1 MRVTMTIPLF
11 CESTAPKL
19 KQIPKKSRAVG
30 IETEAFSYLWHFA
43 AHAIASSEIPR
54 SAGKQS
60 LPLIRE
66 IASLRSQCQ
75 VLETLYPTRLSRFT
89 KPEVLPTSASQRPR
103 KLKSLSGLTQY
114 SSKHFPWKL
123 ADKAVQLE
131 FHKGPG

>member
-1 MRVTMTIPLF
+1 MRVTMTILLF

-30 IETEAFSYLWHFA
+30 IETEAFSYLWHFV
-43 AHAIASSEIPR
+43 AHAIARSEIPR

-60 LPLIRE
+60 LLLIRE

-103 KLKSLSGLTQY
+103 KLKKPQWLNAILEQTFSLEIG
-114 SSKHFPWKL
+114 
-123 ADKAVQLE
+123 
-131 FHKGPG
+131 G